1 MSVAEAMRQARLPAN
16 IRWLGG
22 SIIDTQESGVIVAH
36 GILTNDPRSYLEK
49 RCFVPVAC
57 ETEDDVDYAIAAAID
72 RLTAESTE

>member
-1 MSVAEAMRQARLPAN
+1 MSVAEAMRRAKLPAH

-22 SIIDTQESGVIVAH
+22 SIIDTHESGVTVAH
-36 GILTNDPRSYLEK
+36 GILTNDPRTYLEK
-49 RCFVPVAC
+49 RCYAPVAC